1 VSAWQEAQTLKA
13 RNATMKRRTVVSG
26 LASIAAV
33 AWLGMAMPVHAED
46 DFVYGRELMTQQEM
60 TEHRAHMRSLNT
72 EQEREAYR
80 LEHHKLMQERAREQG
95 KTLPDEPR
103 SGGQG
108 MGGGM
113 GPGGGG
119 MGPGGGMGSGGGGM
133 GRP

>member
-1 VSAWQEAQTLKA
+1 
-13 RNATMKRRTVVSG
+13 MKRRTVVSG

-80 LEHHKLMQERAREQG
+80 LEHHQRMQERAREQG

-108 MGGGM
+108 MGPVAWARRWYGTGRRWH
-113 GPGGGG
+113 GPGRRWHGIRRRWH
-119 MGPGGGMGSGGGGM
+119 GPALT
-133 GRP
+133 RLLC

>member
-1 VSAWQEAQTLKA
+1 
-13 RNATMKRRTVVSG
+13 MKRRTVVSG

-33 AWLGMAMPVHAED
+33 AWLGLALPVHAED

-108 MGGGM
+108 MGPGGGGM

-119 MGPGGGMGSGGGGM
+119 MGPGGGMGSGGGGRM
-133 GRP
+133 GPP

>member
-1 VSAWQEAQTLKA
+1 
-13 RNATMKRRTVVSG
+13 MKRRTVVSG

-33 AWLGMAMPVHAED
+33 AWLGLALPVHAED

-95 KTLPDEPR
+95 KTLPDAAAFGWSRHGAGWRRYGARRWRYGTGRWYGIRWRWPH
-103 SGGQG
+103 
-108 MGGGM
+108 
-113 GPGGGG
+113 GPALTKL
-119 MGPGGGMGSGGGGM
+119 M
-133 GRP
+133 